1 MGTRRCS
8 EVICVYGEVVDG
20 VIVILVCQVPE
31 TAKIKAKEQSI
42 CFFIFLTASF
52 NYQGF
57 LKLFAIR
64 FRMYCV

>member
-8 EVICVYGEVVDG
+8 EVICVYGGVVDG

-42 CFFIFLTASF
+42 CFFIF
-52 NYQGF
+52 
-57 LKLFAIR
+57 
-64 FRMYCV
+64 